1 MPFGCINYQV
11 YYVKAEIGIIGGSGF
26 YTLLEDAES
35 FGVDTKYGKPSEN
48 VSVGKIAGRSI
59 AFIPRHGSTHSFPP
73 HRVPYR
79 ANIQAMY
86 DLGVTRIIAT
96 NAMGSLNP
104 KFKVGDIVALDQ
116 FANFT
121 HGRQDTFFEDRVAHV
136 GMADPYC
143 SQMRSIVSGVAK
155 GMKIPYKNGGSVI
168 VINGPRFST
177 RAESLFFSR
186 QGFDLINMTQY
197 PEAALARE
205 RCICYS
211 ALGIVTD
218 YDVGLQGRKGVK
230 PVSHKEVMATFSKN
244 IGKVK
249 NLVKE
254 SVRKMPKSRTC
265 TCANAL
271 DGAIIEV

>member
-1 MPFGCINYQV
+1 M
-11 YYVKAEIGIIGGSGF
+11 KAEIGIIGGSGF

-35 FGVDTKYGKPSEN
+35 FGVNTKYGKPSEN
-48 VSVGKIAGRSI
+48 VSIGRIAGRNV
-59 AFIPRHGSTHSFPP
+59 AFIPRHGSTHSLPP

-79 ANIQAMY
+79 ANIQALHE
-86 DLGVTRIIAT
+86 LGVKRIIAT

-104 KFKVGDIVALDQ
+104 KFRVGDIVALDQ

-121 HGRQDTFFEDRVAHV
+121 HGRQDTFFDDKVAHV

-143 SQMRSIVSGVAK
+143 DEMRSVISKAANK
-155 GMKIPYKNGGSVI
+155 MKMQFKNGGSVI
-168 VINGPRFST
+168 VVNGPRFST

-205 RCICYS
+205 RCICYT

-218 YDVGLQGRKGVK
+218 YDVGLHGRRDVK
-230 PVSHKEVMATFSKN
+230 PVSHREVMATFSKN

-249 NLVKE
+249 ELVRE
-254 SVRKMPKSRTC
+254 SIRKMPKSRSC
-265 TCANAL
+265 RCEYAL